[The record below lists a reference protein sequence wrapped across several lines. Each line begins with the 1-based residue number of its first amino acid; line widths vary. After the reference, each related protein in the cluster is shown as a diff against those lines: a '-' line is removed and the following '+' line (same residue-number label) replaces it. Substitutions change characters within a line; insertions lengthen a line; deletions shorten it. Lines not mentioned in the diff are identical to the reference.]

1 MGTKLEVT
9 QLRDSKI
16 VGPAGSCGTC
26 GWYPKAWQVARV
38 RGYESPV
45 RAFLRA
51 NPNWTREDIED
62 NPL

>member
-1 MGTKLEVT
+1 MVKLVVI
-9 QLRDSKI
+9 QLRTGKV

-26 GWYPKAWQVARV
+26 GWHPKAWQVAWV
-38 RGYESPV
+38 RGYESPM

-51 NPNWTREDIED
+51 NPNWSREEIED